1 MRLRC
6 KLLVAAGLAL
16 VVSASRNSSADVQSD
31 LEKAHSAYVAHKYGE
46 AEARLRALLDP
57 KKRPLTDP
65 DSIADARMYLGA
77 VLVAE
82 DNKEEAGHIFEQL
95 LLDRPDYQPD
105 PLRVSLDA
113 IDAFID
119 ARARLRDRLAAL
131 QAEQVRKVQ
140 EEKAKAEGERQKAA
154 TRLALLEKLAST
166 EIVTERHSRWV
177 ALVPFGVGQF
187 QNGQETL
194 GWAFLSTEVLFA
206 VASFGAAGVALYE
219 QQQANDALRR
229 HDQLEAPSYEQRA
242 QYAAIVGDSFAT
254 AFFVAAVGGVA
265 HAQLTF
271 VPEHVETRKREIPP
285 VSLVPFAGP
294 GVVGLRGTF

>member
-1 MRLRC
+1 M
-6 KLLVAAGLAL
+6 
-16 VVSASRNSSADVQSD
+16 ADVQSD

-46 AEARLRALLDP
+46 AEARLRALLDS

-82 DNKEEAGHIFEQL
+82 GDKEEAGHIFEQL
-95 LLDRPDYQPD
+95 LLDKPDYQPD

-140 EEKAKAEGERQKAA
+140 EEKAKVEAERQKAA
-154 TRLALLEKLAST
+154 TRLAMLGELAST

-187 QNGQETL
+187 QNGQDTL
-194 GWAFLSTEVLFA
+194 GWVFLSTEVLFGA
-206 VASFGAAGVALYE
+206 ASFGAAGVALYE
-219 QQQANDALRR
+219 QQQANEALQRN
-229 HDQLEAPSYEQRA
+229 DLLEAPSYEQRA
-242 QYAAIVGDSFAT
+242 QIAAIYGDVFAG
-254 AFFVAAVGGVA
+254 AFFAAAAAGIV

-271 VPEHVETRKREIPP
+271 VPEHVETRKRAIPA

-294 GVVGLRGTF
+294 GVLGLRGSF